1 MSSKMSSKV
10 RSLARGIA
18 RYNIQQQEIPLFG
31 KYVKSEIQKSQRGKM
46 RKVETMRS
54 YFARSW
60 RGWL

>member
-1 MSSKMSSKV
+1 MSSKI

-18 RYNIQQQEIPLFG
+18 RHNIQQQEIPLFG
-31 KYVKSEIQKSQRGKM
+31 KYAKGEIKKSYRGKM

>member
-1 MSSKMSSKV
+1 MSSKV

-18 RYNIQQQEIPLFG
+18 RFNISQQDTPIFG
-31 KYVKSEIQKSQRGKM
+31 KYAPGTIKKSYRGKM

>member
-1 MSSKMSSKV
+1 MSSKV

-18 RYNIQQQEIPLFG
+18 RYNIGQQEIPVFG
-31 KYVKSEIQKSQRGKM
+31 KYSRGMIKRSYRGKM
-46 RKVETMRS
+46 RNVETMRS

>member
-1 MSSKMSSKV
+1 MSSKV

-18 RYNIQQQEIPLFG
+18 RYNIQQQEIPVFG
-31 KYVKSEIQKSQRGKM
+31 KYGKDMIKRTYRGKM
-46 RKVETMRS
+46 RNVETMRS

>member
-1 MSSKMSSKV
+1 MSSKV

-18 RYNIQQQEIPLFG
+18 RYNIQQQQDIPLFG
-31 KYVKSEIQKSQRGKM
+31 KYAKSESQKSYRGKM

>member
-1 MSSKMSSKV
+1 MSSKV

-18 RYNIQQQEIPLFG
+18 RYNIQQQDTPIFG
-31 KYVKSEIQKSQRGKM
+31 KYAKDVKRQSYKGKM
-46 RKVETMRS
+46 RDVETMRS